1 MLTAK
6 QAKTAEQI
14 GTSVLDTNYTDI
26 TIPNEYVEVDIKYSN
41 TYVKLTMT
49 IDFAQLKSGN
59 YNYLLDLENHPYFI
73 EGKKEYDQPDIPSFL
88 VRRFGFGEDRRLY
101 VDITIKNPIG
111 TAQFEFYKSWVC
123 KTDWDYR
130 VWPTIKFY
138 EVDDM
143 DFCAPIA
150 RRYDEDDD
158 EWYTHLFE
166 KNSQQFSNMLS
177 YVTVKF
183 NWPTITMLHCY

>member
-1 MLTAK
+1 MKKMLTTR

-14 GTSVLDTNYTDI
+14 GISVLDARYTNI

-41 TYVKLTMT
+41 TYVSLSMT

-73 EGKKEYDQPDIPSFL
+73 EGKKTTGQPDIPSFL
-88 VRRFGFGEDRRLY
+88 VDRFGFSEDRRLY
-101 VDITIKNPIG
+101 VYITIKNPIG

-123 KTDWDYR
+123 KSEWDYR
-130 VWPTIKFY
+130 VWPTIQFH

-143 DFCAPIA
+143 EFSAPIMY
-150 RRYDEDDD
+150 RYDEDDD
-158 EWYTHLFE
+158 EWYTRVFE
-166 KNSQQFSNMLS
+166 GVAQQFANMLS
-177 YVTVKF
+177 YITVNF
-183 NWPTITMLHCY
+183 N